1 MIRMY
6 CYANYKFSPV
16 GFAIGSVSLPIN
28 STAAYTELENHKDD
42 FIKKCFETGFITSVY
57 GKNPKNKHFYFMVK
71 GLRSEFINE
80 DNMPSHKKGN
90 FIFEFDNVD
99 EYKRFFRNF
108 DETKLAAAMNEFIVP
123 DSFAETYALKLD
135 TNKLNEYIA
144 SVLSAETDTGIKV
157 ECNDLYFDT
166 TSSEPNVSKELTQ
179 MLGYPVFKTGNDRF
193 ATRVNFQKPTLRKVL
208 RVIAVIVAILGGI
221 ALIAGLVMWIFSL
234 IRP

>member
-1 MIRMY
+1 MY
-6 CYANYKFSPV
+6 CYATYKSSPV
-16 GFAIGSVSLPIN
+16 GFVIGSVSLPIN
-28 STAAYTELENHKDD
+28 STAAYTELENRKDD

-57 GKNPKNKHFYFMVK
+57 GKNPKNKQFYFMVK

-90 FIFEFDNVD
+90 FIFEFDNVV

-108 DETKLAAAMNEFIVP
+108 DKSKLATAMNEFIVP

-135 TNKLNEYIA
+135 TKKLNEYIT
-144 SVLSAETDTGIKV
+144 SVTSSETNTGIKV
-157 ECNDLYFDT
+157 ECDELYFDT

-193 ATRVNFQKPTLRKVL
+193 TTRVNFQKPTLRKVL

-221 ALIAGLVMWIFSL
+221 ALIAGLVMWIISL
-234 IRP
+234 IRPVI